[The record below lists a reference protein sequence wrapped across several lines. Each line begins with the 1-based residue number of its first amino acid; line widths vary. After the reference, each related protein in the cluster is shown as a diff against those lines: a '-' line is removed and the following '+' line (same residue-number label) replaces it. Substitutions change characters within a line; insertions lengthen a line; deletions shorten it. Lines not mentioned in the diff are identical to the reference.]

1 MRNFD
6 TNLSMSNRFNQNET
20 SATMWK
26 KECEK
31 LQVP

>member
-1 MRNFD
+1 
-6 TNLSMSNRFNQNET
+6 MSNRFNQNET

-31 LQVP
+31 LQVPLFFLN